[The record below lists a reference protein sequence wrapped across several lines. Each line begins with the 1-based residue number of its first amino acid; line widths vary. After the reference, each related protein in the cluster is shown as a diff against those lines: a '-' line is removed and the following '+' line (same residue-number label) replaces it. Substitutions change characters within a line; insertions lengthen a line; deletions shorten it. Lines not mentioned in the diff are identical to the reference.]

1 MNKLNIYKT
10 KTINFLRKYSLNFF
24 MAIVAINSYSIS
36 ITLKE
41 NRNILNENVKLQRY
55 KEICA
60 RYYTFYSSGTDEQA
74 ESREELTASLLDVP
88 LKLVDTFCQRMI

>member
-10 KTINFLRKYSLNFF
+10 KTINFLRKYSLNIF

-36 ITLKE
+36 STLKE
-41 NRNILNENVKLQRY
+41 NRNILNENVKLLRY

-60 RYYTFYSSGTDEQA
+60 RYYTFYSSGGHNRGRYKNKKRVPT
-74 ESREELTASLLDVP
+74 SHSFNRLLYN
-88 LKLVDTFCQRMI
+88 F